1 MKIKLKVKKTKK
13 QKKDWWMIKK
23 CDKILILF
31 LKKPI
36 PLYLMGNFYY
46 KIENDICQAILKII
60 KISFQK
66 SYSNT

>member
-1 MKIKLKVKKTKK
+1 
-13 QKKDWWMIKK
+13 MIKK

-46 KIENDICQAILKII
+46 KIVNNICQAILKII
-60 KISFQK
+60 NINFQK
-66 SYSNT
+66 S